1 MKVGSQQTKLIGHDE
16 TAPAPDLAQIA
27 NVFLRHANFTMGGG
41 SLTAAAI
48 HQQLV
53 EKRQWVR
60 QDDFTL
66 CFALARL
73 IPGTNLLAFCTG
85 LGWVLRQIPGAIVAL
100 LAASV
105 PCTLMVV
112 LLTVLFDVWQDNVL
126 VSETLRGAMAGAVAL
141 TVKTAWIIAKPH
153 ANSAER
159 TRLITIGSAAFV
171 LYVFL
176 KIPAIEVLL
185 LAGAIGL
192 FLPPVHA

>member
-1 MKVGSQQTKLIGHDE
+1 MPIKNPMTHAIEEPRRPHPTLS
-16 TAPAPDLAQIA
+16 QIA
-27 NVFLRHANFTMGGG
+27 SLFIRHANFTMGGG

-53 EKRQWVR
+53 EKRHWVS

-85 LGWVLRQIPGAIVAL
+85 LGWVLQRVPGAITAL
-100 LAASV
+100 LAASL
-105 PCTLMVV
+105 PCALMVV
-112 LLTVLFDVWQDNVL
+112 ALTILFDAWRDNL
-126 VSETLRGAMAGAVAL
+126 LFNEALRGAMAGAVAL
-141 TVKTAWIIAKPH
+141 TIKTAWIIARPH
-153 ANSAER
+153 ARKAECL
-159 TRLITIGSAAFV
+159 RLIGIGLAAFT

-185 LAGAIGL
+185 LAGLLGV
-192 FLPPVHA
+192 FLPPVKA